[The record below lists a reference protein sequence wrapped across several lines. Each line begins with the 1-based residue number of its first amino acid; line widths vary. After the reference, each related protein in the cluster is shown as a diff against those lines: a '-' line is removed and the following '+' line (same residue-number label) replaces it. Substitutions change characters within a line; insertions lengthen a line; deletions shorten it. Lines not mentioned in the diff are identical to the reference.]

1 MNKTKSR
8 GFTLLELLVVIG
20 IIGVIVSLAAVA
32 YSSAQRK
39 SRDSRRQSDMKSIQ
53 SALEVYY
60 SESSSPSFVYP
71 DTCDDAGSYIKGTWP
86 IDPVDV
92 DDLTYTELCD
102 SDSYYVCSE
111 MEVES
116 KGNSSSLPTNANGT
130 GHAWGVG
137 DYYCVSN
144 LQ

>member
-1 MNKTKSR
+1 MKRKK

-20 IIGVIVSLAAVA
+20 IIGVLVGLGTVA

-39 SRDSRRQSDMKSIQ
+39 SRDSRRQADMRAIQ

-60 SESSSPSFVYP
+60 SEASSPSFAYP
-71 DTCDDAGSYIKGTWP
+71 VICNDAGSHIKGPWP
-86 IDPVDV
+86 VDPVDV
-92 DDLTYTELCD
+92 DPQVYTEFCD
-102 SDSYYVCSE
+102 LDSYYICATLE
-111 MEVES
+111 TES
-116 KGNSSSLPTNANGT
+116 KGNSSSLPTNSNGS

>member
-1 MNKTKSR
+1 MNKKA

-32 YSSAQRK
+32 YSSAQKK
-39 SRDSRRQSDMKSIQ
+39 SRDSRRQADMKSVQ

-60 SESSSPSFVYP
+60 SENTYVYP
-71 DTCDDAGSYIKGTWP
+71 TTCSDAGDYIKGSWP
-86 IDPVDV
+86 VDPVSADELV
-92 DDLTYTELCD
+92 YTELCD
-102 SDSYYVCSE
+102 ADSYYVCSM
-111 MEVES
+111 MEVS
-116 KGNSSSLPTNANGT
+116 SRGNSTSLPSNSDGS